1 MAERTIL
8 NSVSGIDVY
17 NTSLSVSLNI
27 SVNDASVTHS
37 LAIKRGSTTITT
49 STFGALSVGTQTKI
63 VSLTSAQ
70 RTAILNAMP
79 DVASF
84 NATYELTSLNNG
96 VVVGTPSAASAVIKL
111 SNGYPTVADFTWA
124 DTNPKTLAMT
134 GDSHYIIEGESDLY
148 FYNVSATPYTGASI
162 AQYILGDGLSDKN
175 LRTTTGGTI
184 HYGTVAPIYAFDP
197 ESIGDIFVLAQ
208 DTRRREKSKSS
219 TRTGWSY
226 YDRPWNSS
234 VTVTRNASDASL
246 IDIHLSGKFHLVNG
260 LNWMT
265 ASFKYKLSSESTYS
279 TDISLPVTT
288 SGNSY
293 SCDAIGLTGLNSS
306 AFSEASQYDIVVTA
320 SDALHDNSQSF
331 VLPSISPM
339 IAFRDDAV
347 GFGVVPQGTKRV
359 EIAQDWS
366 LVANGKSNQIPYM
379 PYSWECLA
387 QDSSSGGYI
396 RVCTLTIGANNVR
409 TPIVFEIQRRS
420 EDISHKLTLSFAQV
434 ANTDPDVGSFV
445 YEGSS
450 INAFVYKTA
459 TSTWDLYV
467 AKNTA
472 YERLTA
478 RMYLNGW
485 AQRSGGITATHAD
498 AYLSSVPSGAT
509 MATPVSPDATTPT
522 LTRSSGNGSITN
534 ARLQK
539 QGALCLF
546 TLQAVNGSS
555 QLAAGSNAWVGS
567 TTVPKPIEPIS
578 ACGYSGESCIVA
590 YLDTAGTLTIR
601 VTGTAWAANY
611 DSSRIALTYFTAE

>member
-8 NSVSGIDVY
+8 NSVSTIDVY
-17 NTSLSVSLNI
+17 NTSLNVSLNI

-37 LAIKRGSTTITT
+37 LAIKRGDTTITT

-96 VVVGTPSAASAVIKL
+96 VVVGTPSAASATIKL
-111 SNGYPTVADFTWA
+111 SNGYPTVANFTWA

-184 HYGTVAPIYAFDP
+184 HYGTVAPIYAYDP
-197 ESIGDIFVLAQ
+197 ESIGEIFVLAQ
-208 DTRRREKSKSS
+208 DTRRKEKSKSS

-226 YDRPWNSS
+226 YDRPWFSS

-279 TDISLPVTT
+279 TDISLSVTT

-320 SDALHDNSQSF
+320 SDALHDISQSF
-331 VLPSISPM
+331 VLPSITPM
-339 IAFRDDAV
+339 IAFRDDAI
-347 GFGVVPQGTKRV
+347 GLGMEPGGTNRL
-359 EIAQDWS
+359 EIASNWS
-366 LVANGKSNQIPYM
+366 IVNNGKYEAASAKY
-379 PYSWECLA
+379 YSQNDYA
-387 QDSSSGGYI
+387 VNMNNSDI
-396 RVCTLTIGANNVR
+396 IGANGIYFADSANAKDEGLMFVR
-409 TPIVFEIQRRS
+409 SNGNYDVLYALNGEVYVRRDQDMAS
-420 EDISHKLTLSFAQV
+420 SAV
-434 ANTDPDVGSFV
+434 AGTRF
-445 YEGSS
+445 
-450 INAFVYKTA
+450 
-459 TSTWDLYV
+459 
-467 AKNTA
+467 
-472 YERLTA
+472 LTA
-478 RMYLNGW
+478 NEFTISPQSSVTITASSECSLLISCTGW
-485 AQRSGGITATHAD
+485 ASNIRSGL
-498 AYLSSVPSGAT
+498 Y
-509 MATPVSPDATTPT
+509 
-522 LTRSSGNGSITN
+522 
-534 ARLQK
+534 
-539 QGALCLF
+539 F
-546 TLQAVNGSS
+546 
-555 QLAAGSNAWVGS
+555 
-567 TTVPKPIEPIS
+567 IS
-578 ACGYSGESCIVA
+578 GYS
-590 YLDTAGTLTIR
+590 
-601 VTGTAWAANY
+601 
-611 DSSRIALTYFTAE
+611 DSSRADVTTIKSASGISFTAVSGQLAWTMANASGNTVYGDIITLKGSVTIS